1 MLKITLPDGSV
12 REFESAVTVLDVAKN
27 ISSSLAKVTLAGVVN
42 ANLVDV
48 SHTITTDST
57 LRLITDK
64 DPEGLE
70 VIRHST
76 AHLLAQAVKQLYPSA
91 QVTIGPVIENGFY
104 YDFSFERPFTPEDLV
119 AIEKK
124 MNQLVEQNLSF
135 EREVIE
141 RDDAISFFEKSGE
154 FYKVELI
161 RAIPESDVISC
172 YRQYDRNN
180 PLNNTGGGFR
190 DLCRGPHV
198 PSTGK
203 LKAFKLMK
211 VAGAYWRGNSDNEM
225 LQRIYGTAWRNKDEL
240 KDYLFMLEEAEKRD
254 HRKIGKQLDLFHL
267 QDEAPGMVFWHP
279 KGWAI
284 WQVIEQYM
292 RKELD
297 ADGYQEIKTPQIVDR
312 SLWEKSGHWD
322 MYGELMFST
331 HSENRDYAV
340 KPMNCPCHI
349 QVFNQGLKSYRDLP
363 IRLAEFGS
371 CHRNEPSGSLH
382 GIMRVRNF
390 VQDDAH
396 IFCTEEQMESE
407 SIKFIDLVYRVYQR
421 FGFDKVE
428 VKLSTRPEKRVGDDN
443 LWDAAEQ
450 ALAAALNNKGL
461 AFTLQPG
468 EGAFYGPKI
477 EFALKDC
484 LGREWQCGTLQLD
497 FNLPTRLGASYVAED
512 GSKKT
517 PVMLHR
523 AALGS
528 LERFIGVLIEH
539 HAGNLPFWLAPVQ
552 VVILNISEKQ
562 ADYATSV
569 LSALKAQGVR
579 AEIDLSNEK
588 VGYKIRQHSMQKI
601 PYLLVVGDSEVENQQ
616 VTVRKQD
623 GSDLGAM
630 SLADFL
636 AVCNA

>member
-1 MLKITLPDGSV
+1 
-12 REFESAVTVLDVAKN
+12 
-27 ISSSLAKVTLAGVVN
+27 
-42 ANLVDV
+42 
-48 SHTITTDST
+48 
-57 LRLITDK
+57 
-64 DPEGLE
+64 
-70 VIRHST
+70 
-76 AHLLAQAVKQLYPSA
+76 
-91 QVTIGPVIENGFY
+91 
-104 YDFSFERPFTPEDLV
+104 
-119 AIEKK
+119 
-124 MNQLVEQNLSF
+124 
-135 EREVIE
+135 
-141 RDDAISFFEKSGE
+141 
-154 FYKVELI
+154 
-161 RAIPESDVISC
+161 
-172 YRQYDRNN
+172 
-180 PLNNTGGGFR
+180 
-190 DLCRGPHV
+190 
-198 PSTGK
+198 
-203 LKAFKLMK
+203 
-211 VAGAYWRGNSDNEM
+211 
-225 LQRIYGTAWRNKDEL
+225 
-240 KDYLFMLEEAEKRD
+240 
-254 HRKIGKQLDLFHL
+254 
-267 QDEAPGMVFWHP
+267 
-279 KGWAI
+279 
-284 WQVIEQYM
+284 
-292 RKELD
+292 
-297 ADGYQEIKTPQIVDR
+297 
-312 SLWEKSGHWD
+312 
-322 MYGELMFST
+322 
-331 HSENRDYAV
+331 
-340 KPMNCPCHI
+340 
-349 QVFNQGLKSYRDLP
+349 
-363 IRLAEFGS
+363 
-371 CHRNEPSGSLH
+371 
-382 GIMRVRNF
+382 MRVRNF

-428 VKLSTRPEKRVGDDN
+428 VKLSTRPAKRVGDDN

-450 ALAAALNNKGL
+450 ALSAALNNKGL
-461 AFTLQPG
+461 AFTLQAG

-497 FNLPTRLGASYVAED
+497 FNLPTRLGATYVAED
-512 GSKKT
+512 GSKKI

-539 HAGNLPFWLAPVQ
+539 YAGNLPFWLAPVQ

-562 ADYATSV
+562 ADYAASV

>member
-12 REFESAVTVLDVAKN
+12 RQFDAAVTVLDVAKN
-27 ISSSLAKVTLAGVVN
+27 ISSSLAKATLAGVVN
-42 ANLVDV
+42 DKLVDV
-48 SHTITTDST
+48 SHTIDCDSN

-76 AHLLAQAVKQLYPSA
+76 AHLLAQAVKQLYPTA

-124 MNQLVEQNLSF
+124 MANLVDQNIAV
-135 EREVIE
+135 ERVEMSRE
-141 RDDAISFFEKSGE
+141 DAIKYFDSIGEK
-154 FYKVELI
+154 YKVEI
-161 RAIPESDVISC
+161 ISAIPEGQTISL
-172 YRQYDRNN
+172 YRQGDF
-180 PLNNTGGGFR
+180 T

-198 PSTGK
+198 PSTSK

-211 VAGAYWRGNSDNEM
+211 LAGAYWRGNSDNEM
-225 LQRIYGTAWRNKDEL
+225 LQRVYGTAWRNKDEL

-267 QDEAPGMVFWHP
+267 QEDAPGMVFWHR

-284 WQVIEQYM
+284 WQAIEQYM

-297 ADGYQEIKTPQIVDR
+297 IDGYQEVKTPQVVDR
-312 SLWEKSGHWD
+312 SLWEKSGHWE
-322 MYGELMFST
+322 MYGDLMFVT
-331 HSENRDYAV
+331 KSENRDYAV

-349 QVFNQGLKSYRDLP
+349 QIFNQGLKSYRDLP
-363 IRLAEFGS
+363 LRMAEFGS

-407 SIKFIDLVYRVYQR
+407 SVKFIDLVYRIYKK
-421 FGFDKVE
+421 FGFDKIE
-428 VKLSTRPEKRVGDDN
+428 VKLSTRPEKRVGADE
-443 LWDAAEQ
+443 LWDSAEQ
-450 ALAAALNNKGL
+450 ALATALEHRGL
-461 AFTLQPG
+461 AFEVQPG
-468 EGAFYGPKI
+468 EGAFYGPKV

-497 FNLPTRLGASYVAED
+497 FNLPTRLGASYIAED
-512 GSKKT
+512 GSKKI

-539 HAGNLPFWLAPVQ
+539 HAGNLPYWLAPVQ
-552 VVILNISEKQ
+552 VVVLNISEKQ
-562 ADYATSV
+562 AEYATKV
-569 LSALKAQGVR
+569 YGQLRAMGVR
-579 AEIDLSNEK
+579 AEVDVSNEK
-588 VGYKIRQHSMQKI
+588 VGYKIRQQTMQKV
-601 PYLLVVGDSEVENQQ
+601 PYLIVVGDNEVTNEQ
-616 VTVRKQD
+616 VTVRKHD

-630 SLADFL
+630 SLAEFVALDK
-636 AVCNA
+636 N